1 MSCLLQK
8 FSKEDKTIMLM
19 GDFIIDL
26 LKNDMNADSTAF
38 LDSMYAN
45 FFSLTSQ
52 TQHGKQHTQ
61 KHSLII
67 STLKMV

>member
-1 MSCLLQK
+1 
-8 FSKEDKTIMLM
+8 MLM